1 MILNAQRDIRTA
13 KLRAK
18 VGEITYI
25 DNKPYAAIKQGKKV
39 DYISLDEIASQLYGR
54 EVTCEVKIK

>member
-1 MILNAQRDIRTA
+1 MILGAQRDIRTA

-18 VGEITYI
+18 VGEIIYI
-25 DNKPYAAIKQGKKV
+25 DNKPYALIKQGKKV

-54 EVTCEVKIK
+54 AVICEVKIK

>member
-1 MILNAQRDIRTA
+1 MILGAQRDIRTA

-18 VGEITYI
+18 VGEIIYI
-25 DNKPYAAIKQGKKV
+25 DNKPYALIKQGKKV

-54 EVTCEVKIK
+54 EVICKVKIK

>member
-1 MILNAQRDIRTA
+1 MILGAQRDIRTV

-18 VGEITYI
+18 VGEIIYI
-25 DNKPYAAIKQGKKV
+25 DNKPYALIKQGKKV

-54 EVTCEVKIK
+54 EVICEVKIK

>member
-1 MILNAQRDIRTA
+1 MILCVQKDIRTA

-25 DNKPYAAIKQGKKV
+25 DNKPYALIKQGKKI

-54 EVTCEVKIK
+54 EVICEVKIK

>member
-1 MILNAQRDIRTA
+1 MILGTQRDIRTA

-18 VGEITYI
+18 VGEIIYI
-25 DNKPYAAIKQGKKV
+25 DNKPYALIKQGKKV

-54 EVTCEVKIK
+54 AVICEVKIK

>member
-1 MILNAQRDIRTA
+1 MILCVQKDIRTA

-25 DNKPYAAIKQGKKV
+25 DNKPYALIKQGKKI